1 MSGAGHYDYIIV
13 GAGSAGCILANRL
26 SADERAEVLLLEA
39 GGPDRHPYLHIP
51 LGLGP
56 MHKRRMF
63 DWGYYSEPEPALNG
77 RRIEA
82 MRGKVLGGS
91 SSINVMAFTRGDPA
105 DYDGWAQN
113 GASGWS
119 YSDVLPYFKRSETWE
134 EGESNYRGGSGPV
147 GVEWAKTRDPL
158 FSAWLDAAKAAGYPV
173 IYDYNAGQH
182 EGFARSQYSIR
193 NGKRCSASVAY
204 LRPAL
209 GRRNLKVI
217 TRAAVHRIVMN
228 GANATGVEFSRDG
241 RVMEAF
247 AGSEVIL
254 SAGTFNSP
262 QILMLS
268 GIGPAEHLRS
278 VGIRPLLNLPVGHNL
293 HDHVAALIMYSRPNA
308 GPFRDAMRLDRMSVA
323 MLRAW
328 LTGTGPATV
337 VPGGL
342 HAFIKTRPE
351 LAAPD
356 IEFMFRGAPPHA
368 HLWLPPFKSAYTDG
382 FGIRPTLLCPESRG
396 EVRLRSADPR
406 AKPQIR
412 FNLLSVPADIARLRE
427 GFRRARQVAGE
438 AALDAY
444 RGAETSPGEEVQSD
458 SEIDA
463 WIRATCVTAHHP
475 AGTCAMGIRDDSVL
489 DPQLRVRG
497 ASNLRVVDASA
508 MPDPVSAHINATVMM
523 IAEKAAD
530 LIRGKTVPAAK
541 ESRRAVAPV

>member
-1 MSGAGHYDYIIV
+1 
-13 GAGSAGCILANRL
+13 
-26 SADERAEVLLLEA
+26 
-39 GGPDRHPYLHIP
+39 
-51 LGLGP
+51 
-56 MHKRRMF
+56 
-63 DWGYYSEPEPALNG
+63 
-77 RRIEA
+77 
-82 MRGKVLGGS
+82 
-91 SSINVMAFTRGDPA
+91 
-105 DYDGWAQN
+105 
-113 GASGWS
+113 
-119 YSDVLPYFKRSETWE
+119 
-134 EGESNYRGGSGPV
+134 
-147 GVEWAKTRDPL
+147 
-158 FSAWLDAAKAAGYPV
+158 
-173 IYDYNAGQH
+173 
-182 EGFARSQYSIR
+182 
-193 NGKRCSASVAY
+193 
-204 LRPAL
+204 
-209 GRRNLKVI
+209 
-217 TRAAVHRIVMN
+217 
-228 GANATGVEFSRDG
+228 
-241 RVMEAF
+241 
-247 AGSEVIL
+247 
-254 SAGTFNSP
+254 
-262 QILMLS
+262 
-268 GIGPAEHLRS
+268 
-278 VGIRPLLNLPVGHNL
+278 
-293 HDHVAALIMYSRPNA
+293 
-308 GPFRDAMRLDRMSVA
+308 MSVA

-328 LTGTGPATV
+328 FTGTGPATV

-444 RGAETSPGEEVQSD
+444 RGAETSPGEKVQSD

-530 LIRGKTVPAAK
+530 LLRGKAVPAAK